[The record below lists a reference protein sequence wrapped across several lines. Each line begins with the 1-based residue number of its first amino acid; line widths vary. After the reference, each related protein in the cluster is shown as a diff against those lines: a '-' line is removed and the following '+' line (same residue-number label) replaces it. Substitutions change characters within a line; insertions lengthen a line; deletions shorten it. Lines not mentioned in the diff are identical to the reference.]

1 MRKMVS
7 VLLIVILF
15 VSISVLAKNNWD
27 SYKKI
32 ENLGETEKKEHV
44 LKKETKGLKEE
55 LEYRNS
61 KDFIEKE
68 ARNKLGLSK
77 KGEVIYVVDGES
89 LEEESSQ
96 QDEKENLSN
105 WRLWLEV
112 FTR

>member
-1 MRKMVS
+1 MRKMIS
-7 VLLIVILF
+7 IVLVVILF
-15 VSISVLAKNNWD
+15 VSGSVLTKNIWD

-32 ENLGETEKKEHV
+32 ERLGETEKKEHA
-44 LKKETKGLKEE
+44 LKKETEELREE

-77 KGEVIYVVDGES
+77 KGEAIYVIEGES
-89 LEEESSQ
+89 SDGDDLQ
-96 QDEKENLSN
+96 QDKKENLAN

-112 FTR
+112 FVR